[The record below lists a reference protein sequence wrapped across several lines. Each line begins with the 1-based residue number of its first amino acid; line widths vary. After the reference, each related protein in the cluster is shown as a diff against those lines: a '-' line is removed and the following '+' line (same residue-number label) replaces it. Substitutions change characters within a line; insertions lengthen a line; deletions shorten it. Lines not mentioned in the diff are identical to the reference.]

1 MAEDDFHIYRKNSE
15 NVFFTKACVV
25 RAGSFQGAGEA
36 AALRFTGMNRA
47 LCDGELI
54 IVRADGS
61 HGNMWLMRASVPA
74 ASLERV

>member
-1 MAEDDFHIYRKNSE
+1 
-15 NVFFTKACVV
+15 
-25 RAGSFQGAGEA
+25 
-36 AALRFTGMNRA
+36 MNRA